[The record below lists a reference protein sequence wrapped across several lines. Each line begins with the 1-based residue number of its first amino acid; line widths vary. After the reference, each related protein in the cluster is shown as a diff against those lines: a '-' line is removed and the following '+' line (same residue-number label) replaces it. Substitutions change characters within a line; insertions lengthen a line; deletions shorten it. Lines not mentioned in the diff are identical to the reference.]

1 MGTGRKTGVRQ
12 LHPPFYWHCRY
23 PKSRRII
30 VRRTLTHKLMIALS
44 FLTLRAIFADV
55 APKPHLLDVGQDP
68 FEFVQAVVAHH
79 ELALSRCGVLKQH
92 LGA

>member
-12 LHPPFYWHCRY
+12 LHPPFYGHCRY
-23 PKSRRII
+23 LKSRRII
-30 VRRTLTHKLMIALS
+30 VRRTPSHKLMIALS
-44 FLTLRAIFADV
+44 FLTLRGNFADV
-55 APKPHLLDVGQDP
+55 APNAHLLDVGQDS

-79 ELALSRCGVLKQH
+79 ELALSRRGMLKQH